1 MSVRLAELV
10 FCVCVCVG
18 SWGVGGWG
26 VERGPARVK
35 RLSFPRT
42 ALIENRDFR
51 RGRKRSEDA
60 AYERN

>member
-1 MSVRLAELV
+1 M
-10 FCVCVCVG
+10 
-18 SWGVGGWG
+18 GGL
-26 VERGPARVK
+26 ERGPARVK